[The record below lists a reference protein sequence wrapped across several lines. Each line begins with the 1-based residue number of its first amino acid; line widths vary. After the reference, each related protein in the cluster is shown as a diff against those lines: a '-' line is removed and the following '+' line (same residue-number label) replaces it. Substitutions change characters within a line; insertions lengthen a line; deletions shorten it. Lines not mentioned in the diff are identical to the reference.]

1 MNIRQLLILLIA
13 LTFAALGSM
22 GAFAVFQSKD
32 NTIEV
37 RSVTE
42 GVMPS
47 ALASVELMSQLKD
60 VQIATLAMVF
70 AKEQSEVTQTLGV
83 LAAAFRVTPNRF
95 KGVRPCL
102 APMPTAVWIN
112 PPKPEVQTNTQHCTV
127 NLRRRV

>member
-13 LTFAALGSM
+13 LTFAALGTM

-32 NTIEV
+32 STIEV

-60 VQIATLAMVF
+60 VQIATL
-70 AKEQSEVTQTLGV
+70 
-83 LAAAFRVTPNRF
+83 
-95 KGVRPCL
+95 
-102 APMPTAVWIN
+102 
-112 PPKPEVQTNTQHCTV
+112 
-127 NLRRRV
+127 